1 MEKIQKNRGITL
13 IALVITIIVLL
24 ILAGISIATLTGENG
39 ILTKASK
46 ADKETDITETK
57 EQIKIEIM
65 GVLDDQKTNYT
76 NSDVITAVEK
86 ITGKQ
91 VAEND
96 EIVKSKKENDV
107 DISDL
112 WVTNNL
118 IHFSI
123 NGTPYE
129 IEKGITWDAYLSKN
143 NPDDCFGWLWDI
155 QTDAIFHYD
164 DDIGSQLFGS
174 WLVDEEENFV
184 YRTDLIKSRK
194 LYFANRCT
202 LS

>member
-86 ITGKQ
+86 TTGKQ
-91 VAEND
+91 VVEND
-96 EIVKSKKENDV
+96 EIVKSKKGNDV

-143 NPDDCFGWLWDI
+143 NPDGVGGWLWDT

-164 DDIGSQLFGS
+164 FDTGYQLYGS
-174 WLVDEEENFV
+174 WLVDKEENSV

-194 LYFANRCT
+194 L
-202 LS
+202 